1 MSEYNNI
8 LLFDGICNLCN
19 GLVNFII
26 RRDHHK
32 RILIIPL
39 QSDEGK
45 MIVKKVISDS
55 EDIKTVV
62 YITGD
67 GYFLRSS
74 AIIHLIR
81 DLGGF
86 WKLFYCLIIIP
97 VFLRDPVYDLIAGYR
112 YKLFGKR
119 ESCTITSQEMAKRL
133 AI

>member
-1 MSEYNNI
+1 MDEYNNI

-19 GLVNFII
+19 GLVKFII
-26 RRDHHK
+26 RRDHDK

-62 YITGD
+62 YITGNS
-67 GYFLRSS
+67 YFLRSS
-74 AIIHLIR
+74 AIIRLIR
-81 DLGGF
+81 DLGGL

-97 VFLRDPVYDLIAGYR
+97 QFLRDPVYDLIAGYR

-119 ESCTITSQEMAKRL
+119 ESCTITSKEMAKRL
-133 AI
+133 AL